1 MSEEK
6 SGGFGPTLSNMPR
19 PVVHQEH
26 YKIPEGVK
34 CAVKSGKVTIS
45 GPRGEL
51 QKDLSHLKLDFE
63 YDEKEN
69 QVVARCWFGNRKLLA
84 RIGTLF
90 GLIKNMCIGVTLGY
104 RYKMR
109 YVYSHFPIQGVVS
122 DDNKSFSFTHF
133 MGQRERKGVV
143 APEGV
148 KIILS
153 KDQKDEIII
162 EGNDLE
168 AVSLLCGQIHQLTRI
183 KNKDLRKF
191 LDGIY
196 VSERGH
202 IKEE

>member
-1 MSEEK
+1 
-6 SGGFGPTLSNMPR
+6 MPR

-26 YKIPEGVK
+26 FKIPEKVQ
-34 CAVKSGKVTIS
+34 CVIKSGIVTIK

-51 QKDLSHLKLDFE
+51 TKDLTHLKLDFE
-63 YDEKEN
+63 YDQKEN

-90 GLIKNMCIGVTLGY
+90 GLIKNMCIGVTQGY
-104 RYKMR
+104 KYKMR
-109 YVYSHFPIQGVVS
+109 YVFSHFPIQGKCE
-122 DDNKSFSFTHF
+122 DDQSGFSFTHF
-133 MGQRERKGVV
+133 MGQKERKSVK

-148 KIILS
+148 KIYNS
-153 KDQKDEIII
+153 DQKDEIII

-168 AVSLLCGQIHQLTRI
+168 AVSLVCGQIHQHTII

-196 VSERGH
+196 VSEKGH
-202 IKEE
+202 VQE